1 MITQEQLDG
10 WRKLTDAA
18 TPGSWEVAD
27 GDTRICAEGKR
38 FGKFYDQYDG
48 KWPENAIADAAF
60 IASARE
66 AVPALLDEVA
76 RLAGRVDH
84 LTRQRELDAVASRQ
98 QGEYAAE
105 LHARLKAAEAWA
117 TKRGGQWMVAL
128 LVARAEVARLTA
140 ENERLSAI
148 VAQAG
153 AA

>member
-1 MITQEQLDG
+1 MITQQGFDDLRTLAAESDFTLVSSAQLL
-10 WRKLTDAA
+10 R
-18 TPGSWEVAD
+18 
-27 GDTRICAEGKR
+27 
-38 FGKFYDQYDG
+38 
-48 KWPENAIADAAF
+48 
-60 IASARE
+60 
-66 AVPALLDEVA
+66 LLDDHA

-117 TKRGGQWMVAL
+117 TKTDGKWLVTL
-128 LVARAEVARLTA
+128 LVAKAEVVRLTA

>member
-1 MITQEQLDG
+1 MITQQGLDDLRTLAAESDFTLVSSAQLL
-10 WRKLTDAA
+10 R
-18 TPGSWEVAD
+18 
-27 GDTRICAEGKR
+27 
-38 FGKFYDQYDG
+38 
-48 KWPENAIADAAF
+48 
-60 IASARE
+60 
-66 AVPALLDEVA
+66 LLDDHA

-128 LVARAEVARLTA
+128 LEARA
-140 ENERLSAI
+140 ENERLAAI